1 MRDSGRPVV
10 WDRLSLRLMPGY
22 GSVSKV
28 VRRSSTCS
36 LEKLVLFLRLALREE
51 PLLEVT
57 GLASSEGGGSRQV
70 PHQTKIH
77 NTTLLFFF
85 RHTFCVFCNSEPGAF
100 WLINKLIQKTSFIQ
114 SLHCVSFLHGSDDVN

>member
-51 PLLEVT
+51 PQLEAT

-77 NTTLLFFF
+77 NTPFFF
-85 RHTFCVFCNSEPGAF
+85 FSHTQSAF
-100 WLINKLIQKTSFIQ
+100 FVTLNQGLF
-114 SLHCVSFLHGSDDVN
+114 G